1 MPKQD
6 KFKEILSKYF
16 PEEEEVEHKSESETR
31 TREYKVFLR
40 ESKGLE
46 VTLFERLC
54 NSFGK
59 YLPMQVS
66 KEDSEKIDNSLK
78 VLNIDTSPE
87 YVVGLSILALFAG
100 IMLTLLVLVFSGSLL
115 VTLTCAI
122 IAGLGFFYFKDFPDT
137 MMEIRRAKASSESIL
152 AVLYIVIFMRHTP
165 NIESAVQ
172 FAAEN
177 LTGPLSFD
185 FRKLFWDVE
194 TRKFDN
200 VKQALDN
207 YVQSWLEYNRPFVD
221 AIYLIESSIMQKD
234 EFKRLE
240 MLDRAVDHILEG
252 TYEVMMRF
260 SRNLQTPIETLYMMG
275 IMLPVLG
282 LVLLPIVGTF
292 MGEIV
297 SASSIV
303 ILYNFI
309 LPLGVFLFG
318 RSVLKNRPVGFPP
331 INVENHPQVPP
342 NNYFFLTKDI
352 IFNALIPALVF
363 PVLLTLPLIF
373 YIAGQQV
380 YTPSEADVYF
390 SLIPIVGIGGSLF
403 IYSYLILKDRWYVR
417 DVISK
422 VETEFG
428 DAIFQLGNRL
438 AEGVPVE
445 NAFTK
450 VSETMKASSIS
461 RFFDLIVLNM
471 KKLGLDLED
480 AIFDKNHGA
489 INFYPS
495 TLINSIMK
503 ILIRASRKSAETA
516 SVSMINVSR
525 YLNDIHNIDE
535 KIKDIFGETMASMK
549 FQAAFLTPIVCGI
562 VVGLT
567 AMIVVILFMLQ
578 EQITEMAAMTQEL
591 GGAGFGTTFIMGFFG
606 MSNAIPL
613 HYFQLVVGIY
623 MIQVVVLIS
632 YLCAE
637 LESQSDYLSFLNTLQ
652 GTIIAGVGI
661 YLIVTF
667 ITTFIFAG
675 MSQLVVSV
683 GGGMSASF

>member
-1 MPKQD
+1 MPEQD
-6 KFKEILSKYF
+6 KFKDILSRYF
-16 PEEEEVEHKSESETR
+16 PEEEEVEQKSELETK
-31 TREYKVFLR
+31 TREYKVFLK

-54 NSFGK
+54 NSLGK
-59 YLPMQVS
+59 YLPIQVS
-66 KEDSEKIDNSLK
+66 KQDRDKIETSLK
-78 VLNIDTSPE
+78 VLNIETIPS
-87 YVVGLSILALFAG
+87 YVVGLSILVLFAG
-100 IMLTLLVLVFSGSLL
+100 LMVTLFILVLTGSLL
-115 VTLTCAI
+115 LTLTSAI
-122 IAGLGFFYFKDFPDT
+122 LAGLAFFYFKDFPDT

-152 AVLYIVIFMRHTP
+152 AILYIVIFMRHTP
-165 NIESAVQ
+165 NLESSVQ

-200 VKQALDN
+200 VKMALDN
-207 YVQSWLEYNRPFVD
+207 YVQSWIDYNRPFVD
-221 AIYLIESSIMQKD
+221 AVYLIESSTMQKD
-234 EFKRLE
+234 ELKRLE

-252 TYEVMMRF
+252 TYEVMLRF

-297 SASSIV
+297 SPSSIV
-303 ILYNFI
+303 VLYNFI

-318 RSVLKNRPVGFPP
+318 RNILKNRPVGFPP

-342 NNYFFLTKDI
+342 KHFFFLFKDLTV
-352 IFNALIPALVF
+352 NAIIPAVIF
-363 PVLLTLPLIF
+363 PILLTLPFIF
-373 YIAGQQV
+373 YVAGQKT
-380 YTPSEADVYF
+380 YTPSETDIYI
-390 SLIPIVGIGGSLF
+390 SLFPIVGIAGALF
-403 IYSYLILKDRWYVR
+403 IYSWLILKDRWYIR

-461 RFFDLIVLNM
+461 TFFDLIVLNM
-471 KKLGLDLED
+471 KKLGLDVED
-480 AIFDKNHGA
+480 AIFDKKHGA

-503 ILIRASRKSAETA
+503 ILIRASKKSAETA
-516 SVSMINVSR
+516 SISMINVSR
-525 YLNDIHNIDE
+525 YLADVHNIDE
-535 KIKDIFGETMASMK
+535 KIKDIFGETIASMR

-578 EQITEMAAMTQEL
+578 EQISEMAAMTQEL
-591 GGAGFGTTFIMGFFG
+591 GGAGFGTSFIMGFFG

-632 YLCAE
+632 YLCSQ
-637 LESQSDYLSFLNTLQ
+637 LESQSDYLSFMSVLNSTLL
-652 GTIIAGVGI
+652 AGVGI

-683 GGGMSASF
+683 GGGMGASF